1 MSTQIKKNGNWV
13 TVAGGTRMWV
23 GTKAA
28 LQAALD
34 AGELVDGTAVM
45 VTDDYEEAQPIN
57 YYIIPVSTSIPGI
70 TITKRDNDP
79 RGLCA
84 IRVGNIIILNFSIIV
99 SGTYSGT
106 AQWYDLFDYTDML
119 DHMLKDGEIV
129 SALAVPYFCKG
140 MINEAYNGLD
150 GVMNGRSVFMY
161 AGTFSNAIQG
171 QITLVVSKAS

>member
-45 VTDDYEEAQPIN
+45 VTDDYEETPALD

-70 TITKRDNDP
+70 TITKRDNNSK
-79 RGLCA
+79 GLSA
-84 IRVGNIIILNFSIIV
+84 VRIGNTIILNFTIHV
-99 SGTYSGT
+99 SGTFTGT
-106 AQWYDLFDYTDML
+106 DGWYDLFDYDDML
-119 DHMLKDGEIV
+119 NHMLKDGETV
-129 SALAVPYFCKG
+129 SDIGIPYFCSGIIDKSAN
-140 MINEAYNGLD
+140 MLD
-150 GVMNGRSVFMY
+150 GVLQGRSVYMY
-161 AGTFSNAIQG
+161 QGTFSNSIQG
-171 QITLVVSKAS
+171 QITLVVSKA